1 MERGITSFIK
11 VGFLVGIFFLGGLWV
26 FRLINS
32 SEKLEFWVHFKT
44 ALFSWGWWSR
54 AFLDFANEWP
64 ASIHG
69 IFWGFHNNL
78 KGIFVIMFILSF
90 GTMPSVYAVS
100 KKKKNPFQFK
110 VLCGNLLDVVQVTT
124 CFVHKQISGKRC
136 EGLIRLFRGFARAS
150 FHFLF
155 LTLKAKKTRVYA
167 PAAITLIIIGLLGMY
182 WLMHCIVRIAL
193 E

>member
-1 MERGITSFIK
+1 VACLNSWH
-11 VGFLVGIFFLGGLWV
+11 FLGISQQFEGH
-26 FRLINS
+26 FRHN
-32 SEKLEFWVHFKT
+32 VHIIIRYD
-44 ALFSWGWWSR
+44 AFS
-54 AFLDFANEWP
+54 LCCQ
-64 ASIHG
+64 
-69 IFWGFHNNL
+69 
-78 KGIFVIMFILSF
+78 
-90 GTMPSVYAVS
+90 

-110 VLCGNLLDVVQVTT
+110 VLCGILLDVVQVTT

-182 WLMHCIVRIAL
+182 
-193 E
+193 